1 MAVEA
6 LVTLFLHVELFQGLP
21 PLHLAKLAHL
31 AERIV
36 FRPGD
41 LIIREGAAGD
51 AAYLVVA
58 GETARIDGPYE
69 MDGEEA
75 LPVNV
80 LIGEMAMLIDTE
92 HTSTVIA
99 KSQVRALRLPRD
111 TMYELMQEVP
121 SLAEHLIGKLTG
133 RLQQIALDLR
143 RIDDGFDTSAMT
155 LPRSRSLAVV
165 QGEAPALH

>member
-6 LVTLFLHVELFQGLP
+6 LVTPFLHVALFQGLS
-21 PLHLAKLAHL
+21 PLHLAKIAHL

-41 LIIREGAAGD
+41 LIIREGAPGD

-69 MDGEEA
+69 LEGEEA
-75 LPVNV
+75 LPVNAM
-80 LIGEMAMLIDTE
+80 IGEMAMLIDTE

-99 KSQVRALRLPRD
+99 KSQVRALRLPREA
-111 TMYELMQEVP
+111 MYELMQACP
-121 SLAEHLIGKLTG
+121 DLAEHFIDKLTG

-143 RIDDGFDTSAMT
+143 EIDESFETSSVV
-155 LPRSRSLAVV
+155 LPRSRALTVH
-165 QGEAPALH
+165 GEAPGLH

>member
-6 LVTLFLHVELFQGLP
+6 LVTPFLHVELFQGLP

-58 GETARIDGPYE
+58 GDTSRIDGPFE
-69 MDGEEA
+69 LEGEEA
-75 LPVNV
+75 LPVHT

-99 KSQVRALRLPRD
+99 KSQVRALRLPREA
-111 TMYELMQEVP
+111 MYELMQEVP
-121 SLAEHLIGKLTG
+121 SLAEHLIDKLTG
-133 RLQQIALDLR
+133 RLQQIAIDLR
-143 RIDDGFDTSAMT
+143 QIDETFATSAVSLPGSRTMT
-155 LPRSRSLAVV
+155 AA
-165 QGEAPALH
+165 QGEAPSLH

>member
-6 LVTLFLHVELFQGLP
+6 LVTPFLHVALLQGLP
-21 PLHLAKLAHL
+21 PLHLAKIAHL

-41 LIIREGAAGD
+41 VIIREGAIGD

-69 MDGEEA
+69 MEGEET
-75 LPVNV
+75 LPVNS

-99 KSQVRALRLPRD
+99 KSQVRALRLPRES
-111 TMYELMQEVP
+111 MYELMQEVP
-121 SLAEHLIGKLTG
+121 SLAEHLIDKLTG
-133 RLQQIALDLR
+133 RLHQIALDLR
-143 RIDDGFDTSAMT
+143 QIDESFETSVAT
-155 LPRSRSLAVV
+155 PPSSRSLTVV
-165 QGEAPALH
+165 HHEATSLH